1 MTQNGNFTKLKGS
14 NSYETNN
21 SKLLSE
27 SLNTLNFKE
36 SFSKIFDQKKMMKTF

>member
-21 SKLLSE
+21 SKLLLGYYGVGKS
-27 SLNTLNFKE
+27 SLLET
-36 SFSKIFDQKKMMKTF
+36 